1 MSSTTPPP
9 PATAAGSITSAP
21 SCCSASQPPP
31 NGLLAWQKGGLDIL
45 HWFGGRIASELRLWS
60 ALDQGLLAP
69 FHYFAVADATD
80 LSALEWRRGGYVPSQ
95 LSAVYT
101 GDHRRVD
108 LILIELHNT
117 VADPARMRALG
128 FCVSVE
134 HAHFMAERFCARGLR
149 ARALDAST
157 PADLRQAAL
166 RRLQSG
172 ELQILFAVDLFNE
185 GLDIPSID
193 TVLLLRPTE
202 SATPR

>member
-1 MSSTTPPP
+1 
-9 PATAAGSITSAP
+9 
-21 SCCSASQPPP
+21 
-31 NGLLAWQKGGLDIL
+31 
-45 HWFGGRIASELRLWS
+45 
-60 ALDQGLLAP
+60 
-69 FHYFAVADATD
+69 
-80 LSALEWRRGGYVPSQ
+80 
-95 LSAVYT
+95 
-101 GDHRRVD
+101 
-108 LILIELHNT
+108 
-117 VADPARMRALG
+117 MRALG

-202 SATPR
+202 SAVVFLQQLGRGLRLSPDTGKSCLTVLDFVGQQHRRFRFDLR